1 MIIKDVHHVSLTV
14 GDMDRSLTFY
24 TEILG
29 AHVLS
34 DVVIQESD
42 SHSVT
47 RIPDAQL
54 RIVFLSVRGSLI
66 ELIQYLSPIG
76 EPLKTRTCDTGSA
89 HIAFVVEN
97 IDSAYHDLRLKGV
110 KFKSEPIITGT
121 DSGTIVKC
129 VYFLDPDEITLE
141 LVQLG

>member
-54 RIVFLSVRGSLI
+54 RFVFLSVRGSLI